1 MSIKTGPGALALG
14 ELLPEANLSL
24 ETGRIS
30 ISGITADSRAVES
43 GFLFFALPG
52 VKADGMSFA
61 RSAVEKGAGAI
72 VTESETKD
80 EFGVPVIRVPSARGA
95 LAKVAARFYPRQPKI
110 IAAVTG
116 TNGKTSVASFLRQIW
131 AELGHPAASLGT
143 VGLVSPKGEEYS
155 NLTTPDPIALHKTID
170 RLSGEGVTHLALEA
184 SSHGLDQHRLD
195 GLKLTAGGFTNI
207 TRDHLDYHPSFDDYR
222 QAKLK
227 LFSEVLPA
235 KAGAVISADSEG
247 AEAFI
252 AAARKR
258 GLKTLTVGAKGTDI
272 HLFASER
279 LGFSQKLRLRH
290 GDEDYELTLPL
301 AGAFQ
306 VENALVAAGL
316 AIVTGGKPDKVFAA
330 LENLKGASGRLER
343 VGERNG
349 ATVIVDYAH
358 TPDALANAL
367 SALRPYAEGRLIAL
381 FGAGGDRDPGKRPL
395 MGAVA
400 HEKADTVIVTDDN
413 PRSEEP
419 SSIRSQILAAVPGAR
434 EIGDRGEAIA
444 LAVKELKPGD
454 VLLVAGKGHERG
466 QIVKDRVLPFSD
478 HEAIRAALKD

>member
-1 MSIKTGPGALALG
+1 MTIKTEPGALALG
-14 ELLPEANLSL
+14 ELLPEANLPIA
-24 ETGRIS
+24 TARIA
-30 ISGITADSRAVES
+30 IAGLTADSRAVEP
-43 GFLFFALPG
+43 GFLFAAMPG

-61 RSAVEKGAGAI
+61 RAAVEKGAAAI
-72 VTESETKD
+72 VTQSDVAED
-80 EFGVPVIRVPSARGA
+80 FGVPVIRVPDARSA
-95 LAKVAARFYPRQPKI
+95 LAKIAARFYPRQPKI

-131 AELGHPAASLGT
+131 AALEYPAASLGT

-155 NLTTPDPIALHKTID
+155 NLTTPDPIALHKIID
-170 RLSGEGVTHLALEA
+170 RLAGEGVTHLAIEA

-195 GLKLTAGGFTNI
+195 GLKLAAGGFTNI
-207 TRDHLDYHPSFDDYR
+207 TRDHLDYHSSFDAYR
-222 QAKLK
+222 DAKLK
-227 LFSEVLPA
+227 LFSEVLPP
-235 KAGAVISADSEG
+235 KAGAVVSADSDG

-252 AAARKR
+252 AAARAR
-258 GLKTLTVGAKGTDI
+258 GLKLLTVGVKGTDI

-279 LGFSQKLRLRH
+279 DGFSQKLQLRY
-290 GDEDYELTLPL
+290 GDEDYQLTLPL

-316 AIVTGGKPDKVFAA
+316 AVLTGGKPDKVFSA

-343 VGERNG
+343 VGEKGG

-367 SALRPYAEGRLIAL
+367 SALRPYARGRLIAL

-400 HEKADTVIVTDDN
+400 HEKADSVIVTDDN

-419 SSIRSQILAAVPGAR
+419 ATIRSQILAAAPGAR
-434 EIGDRGEAIA
+434 EIGDRGDAIA
-444 LAVKELKPGD
+444 TAVKELKPGD
-454 VLLVAGKGHERG
+454 VLLVAGKGHETG
-466 QIVKDRVLPFSD
+466 QIVKDRILPFSD